1 MKDLFR
7 RILCNFLAFLI
18 LCPPQLLA
26 SGGIQVDAA
35 APARNRASLDAAQN
49 GVPVVNIAR
58 PNGGGLSHNKFSE
71 FNVDTRGVIINN
83 SVRLGVS
90 QLGGAL
96 TPNANLGGRSASAI
110 LNEVTGTGRTR
121 LDGYTEI
128 FGARADYILA
138 NPNGISINGGG
149 FINTPRVT
157 LSTGRPRF
165 DADSLLGLD
174 VTGGDI
180 LVEGAGINADN
191 TDAFTLVTRAAK
203 INADIHARR
212 LDIVT
217 GQNSYG
223 TADGSVT
230 PLAPDGSPAP
240 AVSIDS
246 SALGGMYAGRI
257 RLVGTEKGVGVNLQG
272 LTRATEDIF
281 LRADGDI
288 SVRGTA
294 SADRSLRVASGSG
307 SVTVDGALAA
317 GDSAEVAAAGAVR
330 LGAGSES
337 ILYASDLT
345 VAASSLENEG
355 RVMAA
360 GSVHATVGGTV
371 ANSGLLQAGSDM
383 ALSAGGGVRNTG
395 DILAGNALALEAG
408 ADLNNAG
415 TVHAGG
421 VGAVRAGSGMA
432 NDGDILAGTGLKVE
446 ARTGLTNSGRLQTG
460 GAGTVHS
467 DGALANAGEILAAG
481 ALGLAAAGDVDNTG
495 RIASGADAGIVGTEL
510 ANSGAIETGGNLA
523 VDVDGFL
530 ETTGLLFSAGDAALR
545 AGSVRIGTVGRVV
558 SQGALAVAAD
568 GDVVN
573 GGSVSAGDAFA
584 LRTGGA
590 LDNTGAILAQSGI
603 DVECLGSLGNAG
615 VMHSGGSG
623 SYRAGAFLDNSG
635 EILSA
640 GDLLFAIAGD
650 VRNTGGIQTGG
661 DGFFGLGGG
670 LSNDGGIL
678 ALGDLSLELPGD
690 AVNTGLITG
699 DVDVSLRVGGML
711 LNAATGQVL
720 AGNNLDAGAM
730 TRMEN
735 AGRMY
740 AAGAL
745 SAGSS
750 GDVLNA
756 GDMAAGGGLA
766 LGSGAGVDNA
776 GRLHSGGE
784 LSVQAEGAVTN
795 AGEMLAKGHVEIG
808 VSGSLAS
815 SGTIST
821 ESGVGITAGALAN
834 AGVMEAGRGLVAAVK
849 GSFENLGRLFSVEG
863 MALMAGSVRNLA
875 AGAMASLRDLW
886 LEANGDIVNAG
897 SVEAAGYL
905 TARAGGTLDNA
916 GGMAAQSGAEV
927 SALGD
932 VANSGSVR
940 SGAAVAVNS
949 GADLDNSGEFLA
961 VGDAAYGTG
970 GDLSNTGVLHS
981 GGDASLGLGGSLAN
995 AGRILSQGSLL
1006 LDAAGDAD
1014 NAGIMGSDGALSL
1027 RLGGSLLNV
1036 AEMLAGGDMIVAVGA
1051 DLRNQGRMETDGWG
1065 AFHVAGAFSN
1075 QGPQGRILG
1084 QAGLGFE
1091 VQGGV
1096 ENYGVL
1102 HSGDALELLSAG
1114 LVNSG
1119 QILAQGDSLC
1129 GVRGDL
1135 TNTGFLYSGGM
1146 AEYGVDG
1153 ILRNDQGEILSL
1165 GDMLLAGATSGASM
1179 AALENE
1185 AGSIETL
1192 AGSMSIRAKVVRNIN
1207 PDLVVTPGTEVVS
1220 LQGGRYSFFGDNWD
1234 QAQDLYEMLPSSSLV
1249 TSKRDAIIIV
1259 PAELQVLGLGLDR
1272 NAFPR
1277 VELDAAIAA
1286 AEARFAASGGTAEEI
1301 STVANLKNRLIN
1313 KNIQVAIQ
1321 HFKDRSKVAAYI
1333 ESVTRDEASGL
1344 ESGATIAA
1352 ANDLDIVADSFLNS
1366 ASTVSTASGDISI
1379 DAASFINTG
1388 AELYEH
1394 RTIEWARGHANEHS
1408 SPRLAKEGGGIE
1420 VVDTPIGNAYGSI
1433 SAGGTVSISADHL
1446 INGITENFGL
1456 PVGGAAD
1463 VTYAGGVGSQASVTA
1478 PGGPGGQ
1485 SPSVGDIGGSAG
1497 PQASVI
1503 APPRPEDL

>member
-1 MKDLFR
+1 
-7 RILCNFLAFLI
+7 
-18 LCPPQLLA
+18 
-26 SGGIQVDAA
+26 
-35 APARNRASLDAAQN
+35 
-49 GVPVVNIAR
+49 
-58 PNGGGLSHNKFSE
+58 
-71 FNVDTRGVIINN
+71 
-83 SVRLGVS
+83 
-90 QLGGAL
+90 
-96 TPNANLGGRSASAI
+96 
-110 LNEVTGTGRTR
+110 
-121 LDGYTEI
+121 
-128 FGARADYILA
+128 
-138 NPNGISINGGG
+138 
-149 FINTPRVT
+149 
-157 LSTGRPRF
+157 
-165 DADSLLGLD
+165 
-174 VTGGDI
+174 
-180 LVEGAGINADN
+180 
-191 TDAFTLVTRAAK
+191 
-203 INADIHARR
+203 
-212 LDIVT
+212 
-217 GQNSYG
+217 
-223 TADGSVT
+223 
-230 PLAPDGSPAP
+230 
-240 AVSIDS
+240 
-246 SALGGMYAGRI
+246 
-257 RLVGTEKGVGVNLQG
+257 
-272 LTRATEDIF
+272 
-281 LRADGDI
+281 
-288 SVRGTA
+288 
-294 SADRSLRVASGSG
+294 
-307 SVTVDGALAA
+307 
-317 GDSAEVAAAGAVR
+317 
-330 LGAGSES
+330 
-337 ILYASDLT
+337 
-345 VAASSLENEG
+345 
-355 RVMAA
+355 
-360 GSVHATVGGTV
+360 
-371 ANSGLLQAGSDM
+371 
-383 ALSAGGGVRNTG
+383 
-395 DILAGNALALEAG
+395 
-408 ADLNNAG
+408 
-415 TVHAGG
+415 
-421 VGAVRAGSGMA
+421 
-432 NDGDILAGTGLKVE
+432 
-446 ARTGLTNSGRLQTG
+446 
-460 GAGTVHS
+460 
-467 DGALANAGEILAAG
+467 
-481 ALGLAAAGDVDNTG
+481 
-495 RIASGADAGIVGTEL
+495 
-510 ANSGAIETGGNLA
+510 
-523 VDVDGFL
+523 
-530 ETTGLLFSAGDAALR
+530 
-545 AGSVRIGTVGRVV
+545 
-558 SQGALAVAAD
+558 
-568 GDVVN
+568 
-573 GGSVSAGDAFA
+573 
-584 LRTGGA
+584 
-590 LDNTGAILAQSGI
+590 
-603 DVECLGSLGNAG
+603 
-615 VMHSGGSG
+615 
-623 SYRAGAFLDNSG
+623 
-635 EILSA
+635 
-640 GDLLFAIAGD
+640 
-650 VRNTGGIQTGG
+650 
-661 DGFFGLGGG
+661 
-670 LSNDGGIL
+670 
-678 ALGDLSLELPGD
+678 
-690 AVNTGLITG
+690 
-699 DVDVSLRVGGML
+699 
-711 LNAATGQVL
+711 
-720 AGNNLDAGAM
+720 M